1 MNPHSL
7 GVNNKITGNTQV
19 AFTRSKILFEAYR
32 IYFLIKCLLVFEV
45 STFIY
50 PHFWYKETVT

>member
-7 GVNNKITGNTQV
+7 GVNNKIIENTYI
-19 AFTRSKILFEAYR
+19 AFTRDNILFEAQHTH
-32 IYFLIKCLLVFEV
+32 FLIECLLVFEV
-45 STFIY
+45 GTFIY